1 MKRSLNSREKRL
13 LMACLLTIFIVIN
26 FLAYRTYST
35 RNKSLNGR
43 IQALDQQSKENR
55 IWLDQKAKWQKRSK
69 WLQANMSYTESAGR
83 SQGQLL
89 DELQTSALDAGLK
102 VSNPT
107 LLEPTQ
113 VATPK
118 NPDDIV
124 CNEVAVSLRVR
135 GDQNKLLNWLLTL
148 QSPERFRSMK
158 GFEIELDTKAKE
170 KIPQAQCNIT
180 LARWFNP
187 VAPPGAPP
195 PDATPAVEPAVA
207 PVELNP
213 LTAPTDFPAPAEST
227 TPAPATAPAPAPAPA
242 PPQQS

>member
-13 LMACLLTIFIVIN
+13 LIACLLTIFIVIN
-26 FLAYRTYST
+26 ALAFRTFNS
-35 RNKSLNGR
+35 RNKTLTGR
-43 IQALDQQSKENR
+43 ISDLKQQSATNR

-69 WLQANMSYTESAGR
+69 WLDANMSYTESAGR

-89 DELQTSALDAGLK
+89 DELQSSALDTGLK

-107 LLEPTQ
+107 LLEPIQ
-113 VATPK
+113 VSAP
-118 NPDDIV
+118 NNINDVI
-124 CNEVAVSLRVR
+124 CNEVAVSLRIR
-135 GDQNKLLNWLLTL
+135 GDQDKLLRWLLTL
-148 QSPERFRSMK
+148 QSPERFRAMK

-195 PDATPAVEPAVA
+195 PDATPAGEPAAA
-207 PVELNP
+207 PVEVNP
-213 LTAPTDFPAPAEST
+213 LPAPAES
-227 TPAPATAPAPAPAPA
+227 
-242 PPQQS
+242 S

>member
-13 LMACLLTIFIVIN
+13 LIACLLTIFIVIN
-26 FLAYRTYST
+26 ALAFRTYST
-35 RNKSLNGR
+35 RNKTLTNR
-43 IQALDQQSKENR
+43 ISDLKQQSATNR

-69 WLQANMSYTESAGR
+69 WLDANMTYTESAGR

-89 DELQTSALDAGLK
+89 DELQSSALDAGLK

-107 LLEPTQ
+107 LLEPVQ
-113 VATPK
+113 VSVP
-118 NPDDIV
+118 NNINDVV
-124 CNEVAVSLRVR
+124 CNEVGVSLRIR
-135 GDQNKLLNWLLTL
+135 GDQDKLMRWLLTL
-148 QSPERFRSMK
+148 QSPERFRAMK

-195 PDATPAVEPAVA
+195 PDATPAGEPAVA
-207 PVELNP
+207 PVEVNP
-213 LTAPTDFPAPAEST
+213 LPTPAES
-227 TPAPATAPAPAPAPA
+227 
-242 PPQQS
+242 S